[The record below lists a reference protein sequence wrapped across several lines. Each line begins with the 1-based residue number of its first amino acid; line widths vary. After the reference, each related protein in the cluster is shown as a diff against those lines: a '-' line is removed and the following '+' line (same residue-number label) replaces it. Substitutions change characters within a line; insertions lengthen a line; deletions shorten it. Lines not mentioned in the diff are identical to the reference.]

1 MLVGV
6 DPGWVGE
13 KAVPFSRRF
22 DVSLDAFGME
32 RLLYGSDWSVCLLN
46 GTYERVQQQ
55 TVLAITRACDEP
67 QRILRE
73 NAERLY
79 RLVDPAVPF
88 VREQA

>member
-13 KAVPFSRRF
+13 KAVPFSRR
-22 DVSLDAFGME
+22 STWPSTPGME

>member
-1 MLVGV
+1 M
-6 DPGWVGE
+6 
-13 KAVPFSRRF
+13 A
-22 DVSLDAFGME
+22 LDAFGME